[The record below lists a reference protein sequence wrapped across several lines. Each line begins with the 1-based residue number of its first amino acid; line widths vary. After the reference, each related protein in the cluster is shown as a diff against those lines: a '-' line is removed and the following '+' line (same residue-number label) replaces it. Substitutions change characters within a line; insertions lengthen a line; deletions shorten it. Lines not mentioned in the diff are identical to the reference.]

1 MKLVTA
7 LAGAWE
13 DFTLVNKYMVL
24 GGKEQRR
31 AKINIPN
38 PGRRAQRPRG
48 ASNWTSSPEGRRWC
62 GCKGARRGGGRR
74 RGARKARDRRARSTE
89 GSMGAQR
96 GKSGRQ
102 RSLGAG
108 PKTSVPLCLSRPSS
122 CFIRGLLLGLML
134 LPTSACDRPVV
145 PQLHVT
151 ALLFEPIRRRE
162 LDVLS
167 VTSMTHLCRRQEITP
182 GTSSASPGY
191 SGRTAWPGAPRCPR
205 ARPGPAHARGTPAP
219 ARSCPRAP
227 GRARSEA
234 STPSRRV

>member
-1 MKLVTA
+1 M
-7 LAGAWE
+7 
-13 DFTLVNKYMVL
+13 
-24 GGKEQRR
+24 GGFY
-31 AKINIPN
+31 
-38 PGRRAQRPRG
+38 PR
-48 ASNWTSSPEGRRWC
+48 
-62 GCKGARRGGGRR
+62 KQIYGARRQRTAAGKNKYSKPRQEGSETQRGQQLDIVTGGQAVVRLQGSPQRGRQAQR
-74 RGARKARDRRARSTE
+74 SSQGSRQAGSSTE